1 MVLVV
6 LVAASPVQAG
16 WLGFRNETTQP
27 IIVRR
32 ASVVKNKVHLGKPV
46 VLYPGEISWDSV
58 ARSGA
63 KRIIVYDARKRPV
76 LQTNITC
83 GKDDQFFGIRL
94 VRPAQLRL
102 VPLRLP
108 ANKKHHSSH

>member
-1 MVLVV
+1 MILAL
-6 LVAASPVQAG
+6 LVAASPAQAG

-32 ASVVKNKVHLGKPV
+32 ASVVKKEIHLGKPV

-58 ARSGA
+58 ARTGA
-63 KRIIVYDARKRPV
+63 KRIIVYDARKRPI

-108 ANKKHHSSH
+108 AKKHHSSH